1 MGRPYFRFL
10 NGGEKFWAT
19 TYEGVSRISHYP
31 FLELETG
38 IRMHLAHT
46 WRARLLGLALLP
58 GIDRD
63 EALVIPHCTSVHTFG
78 MCFRIDL
85 VFVDRDWL
93 PIYIE
98 YDVGP
103 RRVLRSRF
111 ARSAIEVVAGE
122 AGRLADGLRIQR
134 ALEDGRSAR
143 TAPAPP
149 SR

>member
-1 MGRPYFRFL
+1 M
-10 NGGEKFWAT
+10 
-19 TYEGVSRISHYP
+19 SRISHYP

-46 WRARLLGLALLP
+46 WRARLLGLAGMTDLDP
-58 GIDRD
+58 D
-63 EALVIPHCTSVHTFG
+63 EALVIPHCTSVHTLG
-78 MCFRIDL
+78 MRLRLDV

-103 RRVLRSRF
+103 GRVLRSRF
-111 ARSAIEVVAGE
+111 ARSVIEVVAGE

-134 ALEDGRSAR
+134 VLEDGRSAR

>member
-1 MGRPYFRFL
+1 M
-10 NGGEKFWAT
+10 
-19 TYEGVSRISHYP
+19 SRITPYP
-31 FLELETG
+31 YLELETG

-46 WRARLLGLALLP
+46 WRARLLGLAGMTRP
-58 GIDRD
+58 DPD

-78 MCFRIDL
+78 MRFPIDV
-85 VFVDRDWL
+85 VFVDREWL

-98 YDVGP
+98 YEVGP

-111 ARSAIEVVAGE
+111 ARSVIEVVAGE
-122 AGRLADGLRIQR
+122 AGRLCDGLRLQR
-134 ALEDGRSAR
+134 ALVDGMSAR

>member
-1 MGRPYFRFL
+1 
-10 NGGEKFWAT
+10 
-19 TYEGVSRISHYP
+19 VSRITSYP

-38 IRMHLAHT
+38 IRMYLAHT
-46 WRARLLGLALLP
+46 WRARLAGLALIPRL
-58 GIDRD
+58 DSD

-78 MCFRIDL
+78 MRFPIDV

-98 YDVGP
+98 YGVRP

-111 ARSAIEVVAGE
+111 ARSVIEVAAGE
-122 AGRLADGLRIQR
+122 AGRLADGLRLER
-134 ALEDGRSAR
+134 ALEDGMSAR

-149 SR
+149 

>member
-1 MGRPYFRFL
+1 
-10 NGGEKFWAT
+10 
-19 TYEGVSRISHYP
+19 VSRISHYP

-46 WRARLLGLALLP
+46 WRARLLGLAFMPRLH
-58 GIDRD
+58 RD
-63 EALVIPHCTSVHTFG
+63 DALVFPHCTSVHTFG
-78 MCFRIDL
+78 MRFEIDV

-98 YDVGP
+98 YAVRPG
-103 RRVLRSRF
+103 RILRSRF
-111 ARSAIEVVAGE
+111 ARSVIEVNTGE
-122 AGRLADGLRIQR
+122 AGRLADGLRLQR
-134 ALEDGRSAR
+134 ALEDGMSAR

>member
-1 MGRPYFRFL
+1 MD
-10 NGGEKFWAT
+10 
-19 TYEGVSRISHYP
+19 RIGHYP
-31 FLELETG
+31 LLELETG
-38 IRMHLAHT
+38 IRLRLAHT

-58 GIDRD
+58 ALDPD

-78 MCFRIDL
+78 MRFPIDV

-93 PIYIE
+93 PVYIE

-103 RRVLRSRF
+103 HRVLRSRF
-111 ARSAIEVVAGE
+111 ARSVIEVAAGE

-134 ALEDGRSAR
+134 ALVDGRSAP
-143 TAPAPP
+143 TAPAPR

>member
-1 MGRPYFRFL
+1 VV
-10 NGGEKFWAT
+10 T
-19 TYEGVSRISHYP
+19 RISQYP

-46 WRARLLGLALLP
+46 WRARLLGLAFMP
-58 GIDRD
+58 GLHRD
-63 EALVIPHCTSVHTFG
+63 DALVIPHCTSVHTFG
-78 MCFRIDL
+78 MRFEIDV

-98 YDVGP
+98 YGVGP
-103 RRVLRSRF
+103 GRVLRSRF
-111 ARSAIEVVAGE
+111 ARSVIEVKAGE
-122 AGRLADGLRIQR
+122 AGRLADGLRLQR
-134 ALEDGRSAR
+134 ALGDGMSAR

>member
-1 MGRPYFRFL
+1 M
-10 NGGEKFWAT
+10 
-19 TYEGVSRISHYP
+19 SRISHYP
-31 FLELETG
+31 VLELESG

-46 WRARLLGLALLP
+46 WRARLLGLALMPALDP
-58 GIDRD
+58 DD
-63 EALVIPHCTSVHTFG
+63 ALVIPHCTSVHTFG
-78 MCFRIDL
+78 MRFELDV

-98 YDVGP
+98 YGVGR

-122 AGRLADGLRIQR
+122 AGRLVDGLRIQR
-134 ALEDGRSAR
+134 ALVDERSAP

>member
-1 MGRPYFRFL
+1 
-10 NGGEKFWAT
+10 
-19 TYEGVSRISHYP
+19 VSRITRYP
-31 FLELETG
+31 SLELETG
-38 IRMHLAHT
+38 IRMRLAHT
-46 WRARLLGLALLP
+46 WRARLLGLALMP
-58 GIDRD
+58 GLDPD

-78 MCFRIDL
+78 MRFPLDV

-122 AGRLADGLRIQR
+122 AGRLVDGLKLRR
-134 ALEDGRSAR
+134 ALADGRSER

>member
-1 MGRPYFRFL
+1 V
-10 NGGEKFWAT
+10 T
-19 TYEGVSRISHYP
+19 RISHYP

-46 WRARLLGLALLP
+46 WRARLIGLALMRGLDP
-58 GIDRD
+58 D

-78 MCFRIDL
+78 MRFEIDV

-98 YDVGP
+98 YGVRPG
-103 RRVLRSRF
+103 RVLRSRF
-111 ARSAIEVVAGE
+111 ARSVIEVTAGE
-122 AGRLADGLRIQR
+122 ASRLADGLRLQR
-134 ALEDGRSAR
+134 ALADGMSAP

>member
-1 MGRPYFRFL
+1 
-10 NGGEKFWAT
+10 
-19 TYEGVSRISHYP
+19 VSRISDYP
-31 FLELETG
+31 LLELETG

-46 WRARLLGLALLP
+46 WRARLLGLGLMPYLDP
-58 GIDRD
+58 D

-78 MCFRIDL
+78 MRFPIDV

-111 ARSAIEVVAGE
+111 ARSVIEVVAGE
-122 AGRLADGLRIQR
+122 AGRLAHGLRMVDR
-134 ALEDGRSAR
+134 NGRGRGGASR
-143 TAPAPP
+143 P
-149 SR
+149 SRAPYAT

>member
-1 MGRPYFRFL
+1 
-10 NGGEKFWAT
+10 
-19 TYEGVSRISHYP
+19 VSRISRYP
-31 FLELETG
+31 VLELETG

-46 WRARLLGLALLP
+46 WRARLLGIAFIGGLDP
-58 GIDRD
+58 D
-63 EALVIPHCTSVHTFG
+63 EALVMPHCTWVHTFG
-78 MCFRIDL
+78 MRFAIDV

-98 YDVGP
+98 YGVGP
-103 RRVLRSRF
+103 SRVLRSRF

-122 AGRLADGLRIQR
+122 AGRLADGLRLQR
-134 ALEDGRSAR
+134 ALVDGRSTP

>member
-1 MGRPYFRFL
+1 
-10 NGGEKFWAT
+10 
-19 TYEGVSRISHYP
+19 VSRISHYP
-31 FLELETG
+31 LLELETG

-46 WRARLLGLALLP
+46 WRARLLGLGLMPYLDP
-58 GIDRD
+58 D

-78 MCFRIDL
+78 MRFPIDV

-111 ARSAIEVVAGE
+111 ARSVIEVVAGE
-122 AGRLADGLRIQR
+122 AGRLADGLRLQR
-134 ALEDGRSAR
+134 ALVDGTSAR

>member
-1 MGRPYFRFL
+1 
-10 NGGEKFWAT
+10 
-19 TYEGVSRISHYP
+19 VSRISAYP
-31 FLELETG
+31 FLKLETG

-46 WRARLLGLALLP
+46 WRARLLGLALLTDL
-58 GIDRD
+58 DRD
-63 EALVIPHCTSVHTFG
+63 EALVIPHCTSVHSFG
-78 MCFRIDL
+78 MRFPIDV

-103 RRVLRSRF
+103 RRLLRSRF
-111 ARSAIEVVAGE
+111 ARSVIEVAAGE
-122 AGRLADGLRIQR
+122 AGRLVDGLRLQR
-134 ALEDGRSAR
+134 ALADGRSAR